1 VRLRHA
7 IVLVVAA
14 LVGAACTGGP
24 TETRTIRPTDA
35 HTTGPTIILT
45 SPMALNAT
53 DAPLLPRS
61 RFALPE
67 FDYGTFQQL
76 LTQLKGT
83 PVVVNIWASW
93 CGPCREEAGKLAAA
107 AREFGSRVQFI
118 GVDIGDQ
125 REAAQQTIRDFGW
138 SYPSIF
144 DPNEDVKHGLGLLGQ
159 PDTLFYDRQ
168 GNPVTFTYRGTNYSA
183 FSGPIPSQAALDSVI
198 RQLLR

>member
-1 VRLRHA
+1 
-7 IVLVVAA
+7 VALA
-14 LVGAACTGGP
+14 LVGAACTGG
-24 TETRTIRPTDA
+24 TTDA
-35 HTTGPTIILT
+35 HTTGPTEAHTTEPSSILT
-45 SPMALNAT
+45 SPKALNAT

-93 CGPCREEAGKLAAA
+93 CGPCRDEAPFLAAA
-107 AREFGSRVQFI
+107 ARQFGSRVQFI
-118 GVDIGDQ
+118 GVDIQDQ
-125 REAAQQTIRDFGW
+125 RAAAQATIRDFGW

-144 DPNEDVKHGLGLLGQ
+144 DPNDDVKHELGLLGQ

-168 GNPVTFTYRGTNYSA
+168 GDPVTFTYRGTKYSA
-183 FSGPIPSQAALDSVI
+183 FSGPIPSQQAINSVI